1 MVYAI
6 QICVTFLFLFDPQY
20 SENGRMSP
28 KRPNGTGAAAKTPA
42 GPTETADQAT
52 SGTKKNTRAVCRP
65 LATATLAHIPYV
77 TVSINKY
84 AQYVYLCI
92 QLSRDKYVRVRVL
105 WYRGAH
111 GQQKLTQS
119 SINSPPPGRTSCL
132 PVTTKARPA
141 GTMAF
146 ALLLYRIIQ

>member
-1 MVYAI
+1 MVYHSYSYMVYHIGMYMVYAI

-52 SGTKKNTRAVCRP
+52 SGTKKNTRAFCRP

-77 TVSINKY
+77 I
-84 AQYVYLCI
+84 VYCI
-92 QLSRDKYVRVRVL
+92 HK
-105 WYRGAH
+105 
-111 GQQKLTQS
+111 
-119 SINSPPPGRTSCL
+119 
-132 PVTTKARPA
+132 
-141 GTMAF
+141 
-146 ALLLYRIIQ
+146 